1 MRKWSVKI
9 EWDCMRKRN
18 RRKKKMMEN
27 THKAQLNLNRSD
39 YAGLE

>member
-18 RRKKKMMEN
+18 RKKKMIEN